1 MSGFTSFAA
10 GAPAAP
16 ANPDTSY
23 EFIGFTGAGGTDLTA
38 HASNNTKAATWV
50 SLGTTTGALAGFW
63 VSIGIASSST
73 LRFLIDFGTD
83 NSTANLVSNL
93 YAMPGSG
100 AAGAMRLF
108 IPVAVGAGVT
118 IYARCQS
125 QTGNSVIPVAVT
137 GRVAQSDVTPPMFAL
152 MSALNADT
160 ANTRASDTN
169 LTLQAS
175 GGTTW
180 NELGAAG
187 AALTTGA
194 TYAALMA
201 IPGIGSANPA
211 TGQTVRCAIATGTA
225 GNEVE
230 KMRWNVGVAATGT
243 IAPNSAAPLYEAS
256 VASGARITFRANA
269 ATPGT
274 DALRCAIY
282 GLA

>member
-1 MSGFTSFAA
+1 MGSYLLPGTGGAA
-10 GAPAAP
+10 
-16 ANPDTSY
+16 ANPNTPY
-23 EFIGFTGAGGTDLTA
+23 EFIGFTGTSGTDVTA
-38 HASNNTKAATWV
+38 HASNNTKGTWV
-50 SLGTTTGALAGFW
+50 SLGATTGALAGFW
-63 VSIGIASSST
+63 VSIGVVSAST
-73 LRFLIDFGTD
+73 LRYLIDFGTD

-100 AAGAMRLF
+100 AAGTMRLF

-125 QTGNSVIPVAVT
+125 QTGASVIPVAVT
-137 GRVAQSDVTPPMFAL
+137 GRVVQSGVTPPMYSL
-152 MSALNADT
+152 MSALNVDT

-180 NELGAAG
+180 NELGTAG

-194 TYAALMA
+194 AYAALMA

-211 TGQTVRCAIATGTA
+211 TLQTIRCAFATGAA

-230 KMRWNVGVAATGT
+230 KMRWNVGVATTGA
-243 IAPNSAAPLYEAS
+243 IAPNSAAPLYEAT
-256 VASGARITFRANA
+256 VNSGTRVTFQALA

-274 DALRCAIY
+274 DAVRCAVY
-282 GLA
+282 GLTG